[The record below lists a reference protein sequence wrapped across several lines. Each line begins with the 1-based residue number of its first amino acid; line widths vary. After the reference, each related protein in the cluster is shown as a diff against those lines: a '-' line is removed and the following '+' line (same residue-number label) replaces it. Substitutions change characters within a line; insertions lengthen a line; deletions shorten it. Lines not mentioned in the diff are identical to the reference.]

1 MNINK
6 NDYVI
11 LNGKKYYAM
20 GGVNVGPDDDNNTQP
35 TEDND
40 YTPYEI
46 DQSFFRSKNN
56 PNGVNYNYSIWGLR
70 NAKKTTNEYN
80 PGQDKPHGH
89 NLFLELKN
97 TRNDGEELSPREEVL
112 RGRKLIYD
120 WLSEQSI
127 NNPEIAKKIKDRGID
142 LQKYI
147 DDTNNKDAF
156 NTTKNTYTEDKYG
169 HRNYLIDFDD
179 INSGK
184 ITKLFA
190 EYNPKIF
197 QYDNSKLNNSEKTN
211 IILSGPQVIRALRG
225 LEISNYKSI
234 KNERESNI
242 IKNAY
247 KNIGLKI
254 DDNYED
260 YRAELPN
267 GDTMHTIWTTDGKRR
282 NIIVT
287 KDGQVHE
294 LLYKTAGTY
303 IDENNKEIDGY
314 TGDIIGTAP
323 VGKGHY
329 NYYSKDERGYNVP
342 TAIRGNSKGF
352 ISRKVTENACG
363 GKTSRR
369 LYASGG
375 SMEAPMPLGPQEDYN
390 AINAGGSHEMNP
402 QGGVP
407 YGVNQ
412 DGSQNMVE
420 EGEVSVGNN
429 IFSDRTAMSPELCQ
443 QLGLPEGTSP
453 AQAMQQIEALY
464 EQGQIGD
471 EEFQEIQQIIFEDQ
485 EAQKQNGGEQM
496 PVEGISPEMVQG
508 GSMQPEMIQGSPM
521 PQQVQNEGI
530 QPEMVQG
537 YGFGGY
543 R

>member
-20 GGVNVGPDDDNNTQP
+20 GGVNVGPEDDEQP
-35 TEDND
+35 KPPIYNESD
-40 YTPYEI
+40 YYDEI
-46 DQSFFRSKNN
+46 NN
-56 PNGVNYNYSIWGLR
+56 PNGVQYLSSHNNIRDVYKQKQ
-70 NAKKTTNEYN
+70 AVN
-80 PGQDKPHGH
+80 PGKQPPHGH
-89 NLFLELKN
+89 NLFMDLRN
-97 TRNDGEELSPREEVL
+97 TKNDGEEMSPREEAL
-112 RGRKLIYD
+112 NGRKIIYKWLNEESKKDPELAQLI
-120 WLSEQSI
+120 E
-127 NNPEIAKKIKDRGID
+127 ERGID
-142 LQKYI
+142 LEKYNN
-147 DDTNNKDAF
+147 DTNNPDAF
-156 NTTKNTYTEDKYG
+156 DENKNTYTIKNG
-169 HRNYLIDFDD
+169 HRIYKIDFDD
-179 INSGK
+179 DNSNK
-184 ITKLFA
+184 ITKLF
-190 EYNPKIF
+190 EDYNNGIF
-197 QYDNSKLNNSEKTN
+197 DYDNSTLNKSEISNK
-211 IILSGPQVIRALRG
+211 IFSGPQVIKGLRG
-225 LEISNYKSI
+225 LYYENKPFSKAVKSERAIIDNAIKNNFGTDVVQAYRAEYKNGSGNKLYTLYTSDGNRRDILLTKDGKVFGVKYDGKTTKDGTTGRIKEFVPLTEGHINHISNYNGNI
-234 KNERESNI
+234 KPLGVI
-242 IKNAY
+242 
-247 KNIGLKI
+247 
-254 DDNYED
+254 
-260 YRAELPN
+260 
-267 GDTMHTIWTTDGKRR
+267 
-282 NIIVT
+282 
-287 KDGQVHE
+287 
-294 LLYKTAGTY
+294 
-303 IDENNKEIDGY
+303 
-314 TGDIIGTAP
+314 
-323 VGKGHY
+323 
-329 NYYSKDERGYNVP
+329 
-342 TAIRGNSKGF
+342 GNSTGF
-352 ISRKVTENACG
+352 KTRSVTENACG

-508 GSMQPEMIQGSPM
+508 GGMPPEMMQGSQM